1 MESSRN
7 ASKVG
12 LFVLFCL
19 ALIALLLMNFSKGR
33 GLFTPTYRVV
43 VVSENVG
50 GLIPGAKTL
59 MSGVQIGSVES
70 LQLGADGRQVDI
82 TLLITA
88 KFVIHSDARFEIEQ
102 SGFLGDQFVSIVPEK
117 NATPPLKDGDRVSA
131 QKPFNLQEAARS
143 AVGLMQKLET
153 AVDRINGAVTR
164 VDKLLLSEEV
174 LTNLAATAINFRAVA
189 EHADAVVNDVRGVV
203 ETNSP
208 MIALTL
214 SNLNVLSVTMRGVAT
229 NLDATLDS
237 ARPELQRALH
247 NAADATTDVKQLV
260 ADLQQGKG
268 IAGAALKD
276 DTLRAQFGTMLTNLT
291 TVSSNL
297 ARFGILYS
305 PKQSRPLT
313 NDTRYTGRGPF
324 R

>member
-1 MESSRN
+1 
-7 ASKVG
+7 
-12 LFVLFCL
+12 
-19 ALIALLLMNFSKGR
+19 
-33 GLFTPTYRVV
+33 
-43 VVSENVG
+43 
-50 GLIPGAKTL
+50 
-59 MSGVQIGSVES
+59 
-70 LQLGADGRQVDI
+70 
-82 TLLITA
+82 
-88 KFVIHSDARFEIEQ
+88 
-102 SGFLGDQFVSIVPEK
+102 
-117 NATPPLKDGDRVSA
+117 
-131 QKPFNLQEAARS
+131 
-143 AVGLMQKLET
+143 
-153 AVDRINGAVTR
+153 
-164 VDKLLLSEEV
+164 
-174 LTNLAATAINFRAVA
+174 
-189 EHADAVVNDVRGVV
+189 
-203 ETNSP
+203 

-214 SNLNVLSVTMRGVAT
+214 SNLNALSVTMRGVAT